1 MRIVFMGTPEFAASS
16 LNRLY
21 EENYDVVAVF
31 SQPDKAR
38 NRGMKMSFSP
48 VKELAIKHGTP
59 IFQPETLRDGSAY
72 SILKDLQFDIIVVV
86 AYGKLLPKEIL
97 DLPPLGCI
105 NIHASLLPKYRGAA
119 PIQWAI
125 LNGESETGI
134 TSMYMSEQMD
144 AGDMILAEKTKI
156 GENETAGELFVRLGD
171 LGAEVLS
178 KTIKAIQNNTARRTP
193 QNHSEATYAPFIERT
208 FSPIDWTKTARE
220 IKQKVLGLHPL
231 PTATAE
237 WGGVIYKIH
246 SIDICDEKS
255 PNKPGEI
262 VSMSKQKLEIACQDG
277 TVMIKEIQAPGA
289 KRMNIS
295 DFLRGN
301 TLCQ

>member
-38 NRGMKMSFSP
+38 NRGMKKSSSP

-59 IFQPETLRDGSAY
+59 VFQPETLRDGNAY
-72 SILKDLQFDIIVVV
+72 STLKDLRCDIIVVV

-119 PIQWAI
+119 PIQWAV
-125 LNGESETGI
+125 LNGEHETGV
-134 TSMYMSEQMD
+134 TSMYMSEKMD
-144 AGDMILAEKTKI
+144 EGDMILSEKTNI

-171 LGAEVLS
+171 LGSELLS
-178 KTIKAIQNNTARRTP
+178 ETIQAIQNNTAPRTP
-193 QNHSEATYAPFIERT
+193 QNHSEATYAPFIDRT
-208 FSPIDWTKTARE
+208 LSPIDWTKTARE
-220 IKQKVLGLHPL
+220 IKQKVLGLHPW

-246 SIDICDEKS
+246 SVDICEDTTS
-255 PNKPGEI
+255 CKPGEI
-262 VSMSKQKLEIACQDG
+262 GTMIESKLEIVCQNG
-277 TVMIKEIQAPGA
+277 TVMINEIQAPGA
-289 KRMNIS
+289 KRMKIS
-295 DFLRGN
+295 DFLKGN
-301 TLCQ
+301 TICQ

>member
-16 LNRLY
+16 LERLY
-21 EENYDVVAVF
+21 EEKYDIAAVF

-38 NRGMKMSFSP
+38 NRGMKPSFSP

-59 IFQPETLRDGSAY
+59 VFQPETLRDGSAY
-72 SILKDLQFDIIVVV
+72 SILQDLKCDIIVVV

-125 LNGESETGI
+125 LNGEHETGV
-134 TSMYMSEQMD
+134 TSMYMSEKMD
-144 AGDMILAEKTKI
+144 EGDMIFSEKIKI

-171 LGAEVLS
+171 LGAKLLCD
-178 KTIKAIQNNTARRTP
+178 TIKAIENKTAPRTP
-193 QNHSEATYAPFIERT
+193 QNHNEATYAPFIERT
-208 FSPIDWTKTARE
+208 YSAIDWTKTARE
-220 IKQKVLGLHPL
+220 IKQKVLGLHPW
-231 PTATAE
+231 PTATTE
-237 WGGVIYKIH
+237 WGGVVYKIH
-246 SIDICDEKS
+246 SVDICENGTS
-255 PNKPGEI
+255 SKPGEI
-262 VSMSKQKLEIACQDG
+262 VSKSDGKLEIACQNG
-277 TVMIKEIQAPGA
+277 TVIINEIQAPGA

-301 TLCQ
+301 NLCQ